1 VGAYEHR
8 PQVHEFPVGR
18 YGDRQPLE
26 ERRLIAL
33 VQRDDVSRFPLEGTI
48 ENKSPVG
55 DLDGVEAGVDLTLR
69 VRESDDRGDADPF
82 FVHATGTFTFTGNPS
97 DGHTVTVDDGTIA
110 PVFEFDNTGAV
121 GAGNIRVVIGAT
133 SLDSAVN
140 LARAI
145 NDFGSG
151 AMRHLQIEATV
162 DNTGANPVVQVKH
175 RLPGAVG
182 NNAISDTSPA
192 ITSAGM
198 AGGADASLVTF
209 RVNGVNVTS
218 LVVKPGA
225 RVPFIIEAPT
235 EEFLRFD
242 TDEETA
248 VGRLILTTNHIKVT
262 SWQRAVS
269 V

>member
-1 VGAYEHR
+1 MGAYEHR

-18 YGDRQPLE
+18 YGDRQDLE
-26 ERRLIAL
+26 DRRLIAL
-33 VQRDDVSRFPLEGTI
+33 VQRDDLSRFPLEGTI

-69 VRESDDRGDADPF
+69 IRESDDRGDADPF
-82 FVHATGTFTFTGNPS
+82 FVHATGTLEFTANPA
-97 DGHTVTVDDGTIA
+97 DAETVTVNDGTIA
-110 PVFEFDNTGAV
+110 PIFEFDSNGAIT
-121 GAGNIRVVIGAT
+121 AGRIRVVIGAT
-133 SLDSAVN
+133 DLETALN

-151 AMRHLQIEATV
+151 ALRHLQIEATV
-162 DNTGANPVVQVKH
+162 DNTGANPIVRVKH

-182 NNAISDTSPA
+182 NNLLVG
-192 ITSAGM
+192 SASVTATGM
-198 AGGADASLVTF
+198 AGGADANLVTF
-209 RVNGVNVTS
+209 RVGGANVTS

-225 RVPFIIEAPT
+225 RVPFIIEAAT

-242 TDEETA
+242 TDEENV

-262 SWQRAVS
+262 SWQRAVP

>member
-1 VGAYEHR
+1 MGVYEHR

-33 VQRDDVSRFPLEGTI
+33 IQRDDMSRFPLEGTI
-48 ENKSPVG
+48 ENKSPTG
-55 DLDGVEAGVDLTLR
+55 DLDGVEAGVNLTLKIR
-69 VRESDDRGDADPF
+69 QSSDRGDTDPF
-82 FVHATGTFTFTGNPS
+82 FVHATGTLEFTANPS
-97 DGHTVTVDDGTIA
+97 DAETVVVDDGTTA
-110 PVFEFDNTGAV
+110 PTFEFDNNGSV

-133 SLDSAVN
+133 DLDTALN

-162 DNTGANPVVQVKH
+162 DSTGANPIVTVKH

-182 NNAISDTSPA
+182 NNALTG
-192 ITSAGM
+192 SASVTATGM

-225 RVPFIIEAPT
+225 RVPFIIEAAT